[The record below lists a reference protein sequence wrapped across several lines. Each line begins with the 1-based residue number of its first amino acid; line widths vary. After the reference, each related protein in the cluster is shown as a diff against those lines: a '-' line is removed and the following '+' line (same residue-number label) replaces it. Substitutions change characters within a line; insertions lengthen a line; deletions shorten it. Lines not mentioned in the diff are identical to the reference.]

1 MDDAMTLEIDPGNAG
16 QLRDWDGAH
25 GAYWAEHS
33 VVYDASVAR
42 YQPALLAAVGAQSG
56 ERILDVGCGA
66 GQVAVDLVRGA
77 PGSSAVGA
85 DLSSAQM
92 EVGRLRAGDLAVEFV
107 QADAQVH
114 DFGEAS
120 FDVVVSRTGT
130 MFFSDR
136 EKAFANLARATKPG
150 GRLAMLVWR
159 GIESNPWLRDV
170 FGAIASVRPM
180 PGPPAGAPGPFALS
194 DADYVRSLL
203 AGAGWGDV
211 ELEAL
216 DEQLWFGPD
225 ADQATTFMEGQM
237 EWLFAKLDED
247 EKRQA
252 RANLLD
258 VMARNTGAE
267 GVLLSSGAWL
277 VTARRA

>member
-33 VVYDASVAR
+33 AVYDASVAR

-56 ERILDVGCGA
+56 ERILDIGCGA
-66 GQVAVDLVRGA
+66 GQVAIDVVRGT

-85 DLSSAQM
+85 DLSSAQLD
-92 EVGRLRAGDLAVEFV
+92 VARRRAGDLAVEFI
-107 QADAQVH
+107 QADAQVY
-114 DFGEAS
+114 DFGAAS
-120 FDVVVSRTGT
+120 YDVVVSRTGT

-150 GRLAMLVWR
+150 GRLVMLVWR
-159 GIESNPWLRDV
+159 GMEANPWLRDV
-170 FGAIASVRPM
+170 FGAIGSVRPM
-180 PGPPAGAPGPFALS
+180 SAPPAGAPGPFALS
-194 DADYVRSLL
+194 DPDYVRSLL
-203 AGAGWGDV
+203 TGARWSDV

-216 DEQLWFGPD
+216 DEQLAFGPD
-225 ADQATTFMEGQM
+225 ADHATDFMVGQM
-237 EWLFAKLDED
+237 DWLFAMLDED
-247 EKRQA
+247 QKRQA
-252 RANLLD
+252 TANLHD
-258 VMARNTGAE
+258 VMARGAGAD